1 MNAGATTA
9 LGIALVSTSLAALA
23 GALPLLLIERAR
35 RPALEGVLALQLEAG
50 GALRAGRR
58 TISPQELGELL
69 RLAAA
74 RPQPP
79 RLRLVPD
86 PAVPWG
92 SAQALLGR
100 LAASGLDV
108 ELQLP

>member
-1 MNAGATTA
+1 MTGGSTPA
-9 LGIALVSTSLAALA
+9 LGLALVSTSLAALV
-23 GALPLLLIERAR
+23 GALPLLLAERAR
-35 RPALEGVLALQLEAG
+35 RPALEGVLALRLEAT

-58 TISPQELGELL
+58 TLSPQELGELL

-74 RPQPP
+74 QPLPP
-79 RLRLVPD
+79 RLRLVPE

-92 SAQALLGR
+92 TAQALVAR